1 MSRAKL
7 ESLVEDLA
15 RKTLEPCR
23 KVLADAKLTVNDI
36 DEVIMVGGMTRMPI
50 VQRLVKEF
58 FQKEL
63 HKGVNPDEVVAIG
76 AAIQGGVLKGDV
88 KDILLLDVTPLSL
101 GIETLGGVFTKL
113 IPRNTTIPTK
123 KTEIFSTAVDNQP
136 GVQIRVFQGER
147 TIANENKL
155 LGEFELKD
163 IPPAPR
169 GIPKIE
175 VSFDIDANGILNV
188 SAKDLGTN
196 KENKIVIK
204 AGSGLSDEEIE
215 RMVNEAE
222 KNKEEDERRKKL
234 IETKNNAEQLIY
246 TTEKSLKEYGD
257 KVSADDK
264 AAIETKL
271 QALRDANG
279 SDDVTRIEN
288 AINELNQAAY
298 KLAEVIYKSASAN
311 GQNPMDGFGG
321 TGGTGEPNPGE
332 YNPGKNG
339 DDVVDADF
347 TEKK

>member
-1 MSRAKL
+1 
-7 ESLVEDLA
+7 
-15 RKTLEPCR
+15 
-23 KVLADAKLTVNDI
+23 
-36 DEVIMVGGMTRMPI
+36 
-50 VQRLVKEF
+50 
-58 FQKEL
+58 
-63 HKGVNPDEVVAIG
+63 
-76 AAIQGGVLKGDV
+76 
-88 KDILLLDVTPLSL
+88 
-101 GIETLGGVFTKL
+101 
-113 IPRNTTIPTK
+113 
-123 KTEIFSTAVDNQP
+123 
-136 GVQIRVFQGER
+136 
-147 TIANENKL
+147 
-155 LGEFELKD
+155 
-163 IPPAPR
+163 
-169 GIPKIE
+169 
-175 VSFDIDANGILNV
+175 FDIDANGILNV

-222 KNKEEDERRKKL
+222 KNKEEDEKRKKL

-271 QALRDANG
+271 QALRDAAAT
-279 SDDVTRIEN
+279 DDATRIET

-311 GQNPMDGFGG
+311 GQNPMDGMGG
-321 TGGTGEPNPGE
+321 TGGTSDPNPGE
-332 YNPGKNG
+332 YNPNKND